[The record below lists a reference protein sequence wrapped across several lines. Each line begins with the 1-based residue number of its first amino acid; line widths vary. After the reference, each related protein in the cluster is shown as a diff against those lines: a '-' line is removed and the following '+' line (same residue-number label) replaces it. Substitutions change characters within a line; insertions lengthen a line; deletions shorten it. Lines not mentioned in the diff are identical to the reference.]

1 MKRLFVFLCLLLALP
16 AAQARLT
23 IEITQ
28 GSEGA
33 LPIAIVPFTLQGVE
47 GAAVPAQDAPA
58 TVIAA
63 DLARSGRFAP
73 LPLDAIAAQPATPD
87 FAYWRQ
93 AGVENLV
100 LGRLRP
106 GSAAGEL
113 ALEFQL
119 FAVSSGEQL
128 AGYRLSVPRGLLRH
142 TAHRV
147 SDLVYEKLIGEPGAF
162 TTHIAYITV
171 AAASGQEA
179 NPRRYHLAVADA
191 DGFNEQVI
199 LSSSR
204 PLMSPVWSPDGRRL
218 AYVSFEEGR
227 SMVYLQEVV
236 SGKREVVAQYPGL
249 NSAPA
254 FSPDGRHLALTLS
267 KDGNS
272 EIYLLRL
279 ADKSLTRI
287 THSFAIDTEAEWA
300 PDGRSLLFT
309 SDRGGR
315 PQIYRVA
322 LNATLKPQGR
332 PQRLTF
338 EGDYNARARFSPDG
352 KRLALV
358 HGAGG
363 RFRIGLYDIERAS
376 LRLLTDTRLDESPSF
391 APNGAMVIYA
401 TEVNHRGVLAAASV
415 EGNGRQR
422 LGGSD
427 VDVREPAWSPY
438 PPQSNR

>member
-1 MKRLFVFLCLLLALP
+1 MKRILGFLCLLLALP
-16 AAQARLT
+16 VANARLT

-33 LPIAIVPFTLQGVE
+33 LPIAIAPFVMQGVE
-47 GAAVPAQDAPA
+47 TVHDQDAPA
-58 TVIAA
+58 GVIAA

-73 LPLDAIAAQPATPD
+73 LPIDTIPAQANGPD

-106 GSAAGEL
+106 GAAAGEM

-119 FAVSSGEQL
+119 FDVSSGGQL
-128 AGYRLSVPRGLLRH
+128 AGYRMAVPRGLLRH

-147 SDLVYEKLIGEPGAF
+147 SDVIYEKLIGERGAF

-171 AAASGQEA
+171 GDKDGE
-179 NPRRYHLAVADA
+179 RRHHLAVADA

-227 SMVYLQEVV
+227 SMVYVQEVV
-236 SGKREVVAQYPGL
+236 SGRREVVAQHPGL

-254 FSPDGRHLALTLS
+254 FSPDGKHLALTLS
-267 KDGNS
+267 KDGNP

-279 ADKSLTRI
+279 SDKTLTRL

-300 PDGRSLLFT
+300 PDGRSLVFT

-315 PQIYRVA
+315 PQIYRLA
-322 LNATLKPQGR
+322 LDGSLKPQGR

-352 KRLALV
+352 TRLALV
-358 HGAGG
+358 HGEGG
-363 RFRIGLYDIERAS
+363 RYRIGLFDIERAS

-422 LGGSD
+422 LGGSG

-438 PPQSNR
+438 TPRNGQ